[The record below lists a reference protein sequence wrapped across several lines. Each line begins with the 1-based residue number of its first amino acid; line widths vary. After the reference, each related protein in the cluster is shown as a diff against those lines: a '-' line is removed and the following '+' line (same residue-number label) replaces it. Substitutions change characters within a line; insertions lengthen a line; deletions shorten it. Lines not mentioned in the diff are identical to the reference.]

1 MAVPK
6 FKIGYLPVD
15 GLNANGSWICA
26 PMKSR
31 SPSIAAF
38 EVRRKRWRFGRGLG
52 DEPMIDVTEEVADR
66 ERQTIETMDRLIK
79 MYEGRR
85 A

>member
-1 MAVPK
+1 MRT
-6 FKIGYLPVD
+6 D
-15 GLNANGSWICA
+15 EEQ
-26 PMKSR
+26 
-31 SPSIAAF
+31 IAWYRGIRDKAAAQLLLIQQG
-38 EVRRKRWRFGRGLG
+38 WRFGRRLS

>member
-1 MAVPK
+1 
-6 FKIGYLPVD
+6 LRTD
-15 GLNANGSWICA
+15 EEQ
-26 PMKSR
+26 
-31 SPSIAAF
+31 IAWYRGIRDKA
-38 EVRRKRWRFGRGLG
+38 EAQLLLIQQGWRFGQGLG
-52 DEPMIDVTEEVADR
+52 DEPMIDVTEEMADR

>member
-1 MAVPK
+1 MRT
-6 FKIGYLPVD
+6 D
-15 GLNANGSWICA
+15 EEQ
-26 PMKSR
+26 
-31 SPSIAAF
+31 IAWYRGIRDKA
-38 EVRRKRWRFGRGLG
+38 EAQLMLIQQGWRFGRGLT
-52 DEPMIDVTEEVADR
+52 DEPMIDVTEEMADR